1 MQIVIYTWKSRD
13 AIDWGKWQKNIQIR
27 QMPFSRFFQDF
38 FSKIFYRIWIMIDR
52 PEKILINFLYHG
64 EKSLPKNMEYYY
76 ILHSPASQVPHRYH
90 FIKNHIHKF
99 KNISF
104 IAVSQFVMREAEPFI
119 NKLPVKVIYNGVD
132 TKYFSPNGVPTN
144 NSDLVLV
151 TLSALESRKG
161 IQNIITAIIKMND
174 PKIRYNIYGDGP
186 YKQEIVKMIKSS
198 NLQDKITLHPSN
210 EDPAQ
215 CLNNSDVYMLLSK
228 GEAFPLGPLE
238 AMACGLP
245 VIVSDHPPYDE
256 FVHSDIGFKVN
267 RNSTDSISEAIYE
280 MKILANRSQL
290 GAAGRKM
297 VEKSFT
303 WEHVASRYYKTIY
316 SGYNI

>member
-1 MQIVIYTWKSRD
+1 MNIVIYTWKSLNE
-13 AIDWGKWQKNIQIR
+13 IDWGKWQKNIQIR
-27 QMPFSRFFQDF
+27 QMPFSRYFQQF

-52 PEKILINFLYHG
+52 PEKTLINFLYHG
-64 EKSLPKNMEYYY
+64 EKSLPKDMEYYY

-90 FIKNHIHKF
+90 FIKNQIHKF
-99 KNISF
+99 KNISL

-119 NKLPVKVIYNGVD
+119 NKLPVSVIYNGVD
-132 TKYFSPNGVPTN
+132 TKYFTPNEIPNKN
-144 NSDLVLV
+144 NDLVLV

-161 IQNIITAIIKMND
+161 IQNVISAIIKMND

-186 YKQEIVKMIKSS
+186 YKQEIVKMINSS
-198 NLQDKITLHPSN
+198 NHQDKITLHPSSD
-210 EDPAQ
+210 DPAQ

-228 GEAFPLGPLE
+228 GEALPLGPLE

-267 RNSTDSISEAIYE
+267 RNSTESISEAICE
-280 MKILANRSQL
+280 MKTLANRAQL

-297 VEKSFT
+297 VEKSFM
-303 WEHVASRYYKTIY
+303 WKHVASRYYETMY
-316 SGYNI
+316 SNYIV

>member
-1 MQIVIYTWKSRD
+1 
-13 AIDWGKWQKNIQIR
+13 
-27 QMPFSRFFQDF
+27 
-38 FSKIFYRIWIMIDR
+38 MIDR

-64 EKSLPKNMEYYY
+64 ESSLPKDMEYYY

-90 FIKNHIHKF
+90 FIKDHIHKF

-119 NKLPVKVIYNGVD
+119 NKLPVSVIYNGVD
-132 TKYFSPNGVPTN
+132 TKYFSPNGIPN
-144 NSDLVLV
+144 KRSDLVLV

-161 IQNIITAIIKMND
+161 IQNVISAIIKMND

-186 YKQEIVKMIKSS
+186 YKQEIVKMINSS

-228 GEAFPLGPLE
+228 GEALPLGPLE

-267 RNSTDSISEAIYE
+267 RNSTDSIVEVISELKNPAIR
-280 MKILANRSQL
+280 LRL
-290 GAAGRKM
+290 GSAGRKM
-297 VEKSFT
+297 VVKSFT
-303 WEHVASRYYKTIY
+303 WEHVASQYYKNMY
-316 SGYNI
+316 SDYNV

>member
-1 MQIVIYTWKSRD
+1 
-13 AIDWGKWQKNIQIR
+13 
-27 QMPFSRFFQDF
+27 MPFSKYLQHF
-38 FSKIFYRIWIMIDR
+38 FSKFFYRIWFMIDR

-64 EKSLPKNMEYYY
+64 ESSLPKDMEYYY

-119 NKLPVKVIYNGVD
+119 NKLPVSVIYNGVD
-132 TKYFSPNGVPTN
+132 TKYFSPNGIPNKST
-144 NSDLVLV
+144 DLALV

-161 IQNIITAIIKMND
+161 IQNVISAIIKMND

-186 YKQEIVKMIKSS
+186 YKQEIVNIIKSS
-198 NLQDKITLHPSN
+198 KLQDRITLHPSN

-215 CLNNSDVYMLLSK
+215 CLNNSDVYVLLSK
-228 GEAFPLGPLE
+228 GEALPLGPLE

-245 VIVSDHPPYDE
+245 VIVSDHHPYDE
-256 FVHSDIGFKVN
+256 FIHSDMGFKVN
-267 RNSTDSISEAIYE
+267 RNSTDSIVEVISELKNPAIR
-280 MKILANRSQL
+280 LRL
-290 GAAGRKM
+290 GSAGRKM
-297 VEKSFT
+297 VVKSFT
-303 WEHVASRYYKTIY
+303 WEHVASQYYKNMY
-316 SGYNI
+316 SDYNV

>member
-1 MQIVIYTWKSRD
+1 
-13 AIDWGKWQKNIQIR
+13 
-27 QMPFSRFFQDF
+27 
-38 FSKIFYRIWIMIDR
+38 MIDR
-52 PEKILINFLYHG
+52 PEKILINYLYHG

-90 FIKNHIHKF
+90 FIKKHIHKF

-132 TKYFSPNGVPTN
+132 TKYFTPNEIPIK
-144 NSDLVLV
+144 NSDLILV
-151 TLSALESRKG
+151 TLSALERRKG
-161 IQNIITAIIKMND
+161 IQNVISAIIKMND
-174 PKIRYNIYGDGP
+174 PKIRYDIYGDGP
-186 YKQEIVKMIKSS
+186 YKQEIEKMINVSGFG
-198 NLQDKITLHPSN
+198 DKITLHPSD
-210 EDPAQ
+210 EDPAK

-228 GEAFPLGPLE
+228 GEALPLGPLE

-267 RNSTDSISEAIYE
+267 RNSTDSISEAICE
-280 MKILANRSQL
+280 MKIQANRVQL

-297 VEKSFT
+297 VVKSFM
-303 WEHVASRYYKTIY
+303 WKHVASRYYETIY
-316 SGYNI
+316 SGDNI